1 MPIHSVS
8 CLAIVEQS
16 ILDILLSGPKDPIPL
31 HHFGLKEIKAK
42 VDLMEDQF
50 DCPMLFDPALIPDP
64 AVAGQN
70 VSAWGQ
76 GVAVYGAAKGFKH
89 PRTMP
94 TLMSSMYGFECEEEM
109 DDTKKYLLA
118 HGGYQLEQ
126 VSLPIHSHYNV
137 LYYLTIRYISYVIDL
152 PIHTVS
158 CLLTICRSTV
168 LRAYLP
174 IHQLSYL
181 LNNQSGSS
189 LPII

>member
-1 MPIHSVS
+1 M
-8 CLAIVEQS
+8 
-16 ILDILLSGPKDPIPL
+16 
-31 HHFGLKEIKAK
+31 KEIKAK

-50 DCPMLFDPALIPDP
+50 DHPMLFDPALIMDP

-76 GVAVYGAAKGFKH
+76 GVAMYGAAKGFKH

-126 VSLPIHSHYNV
+126 VSP
-137 LYYLTIRYISYVIDL
+137 
-152 PIHTVS
+152 
-158 CLLTICRSTV
+158 
-168 LRAYLP
+168 
-174 IHQLSYL
+174 
-181 LNNQSGSS
+181 
-189 LPII
+189 

>member
-1 MPIHSVS
+1 MLSNCGMIHTGHFAFRAEGSH
-8 CLAIVEQS
+8 
-16 ILDILLSGPKDPIPL
+16 PL
-31 HHFGLKEIKAK
+31 RHFGLKEIKAK

-50 DCPMLFDPALIPDP
+50 DRPMLFNPSLIPDP

-70 VSAWGQ
+70 VGAWGQ
-76 GVAVYGAAKGFKH
+76 GVAVYGAAKGYKR
-89 PRTMP
+89 PCTMP

-109 DDTKKYLLA
+109 DDTKRYLLA

-126 VSLPIHSHYNV
+126 VSLPIRSLCNV
-137 LYYLTIRYISYVIDL
+137 LYYLTICYISYVTDL

-158 CLLTICRSTV
+158 CLLTVCQSTV
-168 LRAYLP
+168 LRVYLP

-181 LNNQSGSS
+181 LNNRSVSS

>member
-1 MPIHSVS
+1 
-8 CLAIVEQS
+8 
-16 ILDILLSGPKDPIPL
+16 
-31 HHFGLKEIKAK
+31 
-42 VDLMEDQF
+42 MEDQF
-50 DCPMLFDPALIPDP
+50 DRPMLFDPALILDP

-70 VSAWGQ
+70 IGAWGQ
-76 GVAVYGAAKGFKH
+76 GVAVYGAAKGYKH

-109 DDTKKYLLA
+109 DDTKRYLLA

-126 VSLPIHSHYNV
+126 VSLPMRSLCNV
-137 LYYLTIRYISYVIDL
+137 LYYLMMRYISYVIDL

-158 CLLTICRSTV
+158 CLLTVCRSTV

-181 LNNQSGSS
+181 IKLPKCIVLANDIALMFVILTMR
-189 LPII
+189 LPILITLFYL